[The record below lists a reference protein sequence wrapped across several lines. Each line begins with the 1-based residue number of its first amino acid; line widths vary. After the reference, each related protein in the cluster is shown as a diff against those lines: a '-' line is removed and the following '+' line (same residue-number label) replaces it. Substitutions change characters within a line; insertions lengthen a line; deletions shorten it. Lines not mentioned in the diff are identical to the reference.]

1 MPCNKSAA
9 FFFSRRLLEK
19 EMEMIWNVGSESS
32 EQKIFTGA
40 LYHTYSPPPGISF
53 LIMTI

>member
-9 FFFSRRLLEK
+9 FFPRRLLEK

-53 LIMTI
+53 IMLTI